1 MEPHFSHLGNGNED
15 SKQSHMCSGLTHSG
29 PSVWLY
35 STPENRPHCDMSV
48 YTSCGIEPCSDS
60 EIWVLVTEKK
70 GVGGMHVREREEGRG
85 GRLKS
90 GGAGRRGGEPGKNKS
105 RAESGSS
112 PTR

>member
-1 MEPHFSHLGNGNED
+1 
-15 SKQSHMCSGLTHSG
+15 
-29 PSVWLY
+29 
-35 STPENRPHCDMSV
+35 MSV

-60 EIWVLVTEKK
+60 KIWVLITEKK
-70 GVGGMHVREREEGRG
+70 GVRGMNVREREEGRG

-90 GGAGRRGGEPGKNKS
+90 GGTGRREGEPGKNKI